1 MRQIKL
7 SVMKGTVQRNGLRAI
22 CKAPGFEGVLNVLI
36 PQNKKANLAV
46 GFVCVASFFDLGTPT
61 TISLGLT
68 SSSKGL
74 WWVVLGSNQ

>member
-46 GFVCVASFFDLGTPT
+46 GFVCVASFF
-61 TISLGLT
+61 
-68 SSSKGL
+68 
-74 WWVVLGSNQ
+74 